1 MSTVAGEGGAWGTS
15 PYTLT
20 ALMMDPEKYAAA
32 TVVARRDPAPDLW
45 IIRIRTEIELPYRP
59 GQYVTLG
66 LQSDGRVIERPYSIC
81 SSPLENEIELFIE
94 RVPDGEL
101 SDPLFA
107 LGVGGDVIVRRR
119 TKGLF
124 LRDAPLLD
132 EPHLFVAT
140 VTGIAPFVS
149 LLRTL
154 ASRARTGDWAPVP
167 VITLQ
172 GAARSVELGYADE
185 LEALDREFDWFT
197 YVATVSRPWEDP
209 DWTGERGRVED
220 IIRKYVDG
228 AGMRP
233 GNGGIFL
240 CGHPGMISGAR
251 AIMRRAGFDNKAIRE
266 EQYWPD

>member
-1 MSTVAGEGGAWGTS
+1 
-15 PYTLT
+15 
-20 ALMMDPEKYAAA
+20 MMDPEKYASA
-32 TVVARRDPAPDLW
+32 TVVSRRDPATDLW
-45 IIRIRTEIELPYRP
+45 IIRIRTDTALPYRP

-66 LQSDGRVIERPYSIC
+66 LRSNGKVIERPYSIC
-81 SSPLENEIELFIE
+81 SSPLEDEIELFIE

-107 LGVGGDVIVRRR
+107 LGVGGELIVRRR

-124 LRDAPLLD
+124 LREAPLLD

-154 ASRARTGDWAPVP
+154 ASKARSGDWEPVP
-167 VITLQ
+167 IVTLQ
-172 GAARSVELGYADE
+172 GAARSVELGYAHE
-185 LEALDREFDWFT
+185 LVALAEEFSWFT
-197 YVATVSRPWEDP
+197 YVPTVSRPWEDP
-209 DWTGERGRVED
+209 EWRGEWGRVED
-220 IIRKYVDG
+220 VMRKYADL

-233 GNGGIFL
+233 GRGGIFL